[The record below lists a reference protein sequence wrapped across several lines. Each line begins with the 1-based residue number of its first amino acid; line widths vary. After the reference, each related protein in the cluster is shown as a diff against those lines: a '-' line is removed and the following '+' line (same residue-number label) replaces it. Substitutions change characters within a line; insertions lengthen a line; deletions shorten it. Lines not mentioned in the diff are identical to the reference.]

1 MLIRKVKSNT
11 LALIVNVKNRCITN
25 MWFSWNDAINDLHDA
40 INDLHT
46 VKCELERE
54 LKEIALHIHSDTTPA
69 EGVREYI
76 KKAQY
81 TDKIKTSEISS
92 LIKETVDLA
101 KEIDRYKEENIAL
114 QNRLEEV
121 EIPILK
127 TITFTYS

>member
-25 MWFSWNDAINDLHDA
+25 MWFSWNDAINDLH
-40 INDLHT
+40 T

-54 LKEIALHIHSDTTPA
+54 LKEIALQIPSDTTPA